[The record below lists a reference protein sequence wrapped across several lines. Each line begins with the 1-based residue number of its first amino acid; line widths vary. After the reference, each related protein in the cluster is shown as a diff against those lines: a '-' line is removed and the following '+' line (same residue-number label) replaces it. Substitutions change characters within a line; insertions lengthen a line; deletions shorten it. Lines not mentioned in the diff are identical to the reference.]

1 MISQILGGNEK
12 KLEKSEKERD
22 DNIEDRARWL
32 LGRTG
37 GVQVIDKNQNAIY
50 INGAEKVQI
59 SGILAFGR
67 INGKAFLWNSVER
80 KGPRDCFELYR
91 NAESWLCK
99 YRRANVVE
107 RYVRI
112 PEQEDGEMELDI
124 YIEGE
129 TWAEIWLFCSK
140 KPDYVFSLH
149 TEHKVRDGYAFRT
162 LIEELYRLETLRNER
177 EAMSEKE
184 RKNGD
189 I

>member
-1 MISQILGGNEK
+1 M
-12 KLEKSEKERD
+12 LEKSAKKRD
-22 DNIEDRARWL
+22 DDIEERARWL

-37 GVQVIDKNQNAIY
+37 GVQVIDKNQQAFY
-50 INGAEKVQI
+50 INGVEKVRI
-59 SGILAFGR
+59 SGLLAFGR
-67 INGKAFLWNSVER
+67 INGKTFLWNSAER

-112 PEQEDGEMELDI
+112 PEQEDGEMELAI

-129 TWAEIWLFCSK
+129 TRAEILLFCSE

-149 TEHKVRDGYAFRT
+149 TEYIARDGYTFRI